1 MLCEEHGKLIRA
13 RQLGSLNVNGDELRA
28 ARGRSVGGEPPPCIP
43 VRAMSLVILRT
54 RMNRTRSSRLRR
66 GSFLGLILFIA
77 LAVVAGSIAPA
88 ADAAKPRRDRGA
100 VNVEVV
106 GGKPVRQGKYRFAV
120 LVLVR
125 SPEGTFQ
132 CGGSLIDPQYVL
144 TAAHCVEDF
153 DGTNFK
159 PEQFTVLVGK
169 ADRREISDQ
178 NRRFVAEVRQHPHW
192 NSDTFENDAAVLQ
205 LNQPVPSSI
214 AIPIRLIGDDQSRFD
229 DGGQSAVVAGWGRTR
244 ENGLTTSILR
254 EASLKIVTNS
264 QCGKNYGA
272 WFYPS
277 VMVCAALKGRDS
289 CQGDSGG
296 PLFHREV
303 IGTTQKKRK
312 HGGKKQVPI
321 YRDIQIGVVSWGEGC
336 ARPGKPGVYT
346 RISAPVIEGFI
357 EGVVNAG

>member
-1 MLCEEHGKLIRA
+1 MA
-13 RQLGSLNVNGDELRA
+13 
-28 ARGRSVGGEPPPCIP
+28 
-43 VRAMSLVILRT
+43 LVIMGT
-54 RMNRTRSSRLRR
+54 RMNRTGSNGLRR
-66 GSFLGLILFIA
+66 GSLLVLILFVA
-77 LAVVAGSIAPA
+77 LAVVAGSITPTV
-88 ADAAKPRRDRGA
+88 DAAKPRRDRGA
-100 VNVEVV
+100 VNIEVV

-120 LVLVR
+120 LVLVK
-125 SPEGTFQ
+125 SSEGTFQ
-132 CGGSLIDPQYVL
+132 CGGSLIDPRYVL

-153 DGTNFK
+153 DGADFE
-159 PEQFTVLVGK
+159 PEQFTILVGK
-169 ADRREISDQ
+169 ADRREIGAQ
-178 NRRFVAEVRQHPHW
+178 NRRFVADVHQHPQW
-192 NSDTFENDAAVLQ
+192 DSETFENDAAVLQ

-214 AIPIRLIGDDQSRFD
+214 AIPISLIGDDQSRFD

-244 ENGLTTSILR
+244 EHGFTTSILR

-272 WFYPS
+272 WFYPG
-277 VMVCAALKGRDS
+277 VMVCAAFKRRDS

-312 HGGKKQVPI
+312 HGGKKQVPV

-357 EGVVNAG
+357 EGVVNVG